1 MVLMM
6 MCKQFVGAAVLSW
19 RFEERERD
27 GVERDVMDRENED
40 GEGRKWGLDSL
51 G

>member
-6 MCKQFVGAAVLSW
+6 MCWQFVAAAMLSS

-27 GVERDVMDRENED
+27 GVERDVRDRENED
-40 GEGRKWGLDSL
+40 GEGRRSALGSL